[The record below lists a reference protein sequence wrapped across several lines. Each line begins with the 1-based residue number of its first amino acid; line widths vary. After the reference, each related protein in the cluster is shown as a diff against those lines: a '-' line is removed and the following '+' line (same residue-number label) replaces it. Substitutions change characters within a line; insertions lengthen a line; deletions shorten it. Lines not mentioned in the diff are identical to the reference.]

1 MSQDEHFY
9 RLLKSGKQIVNVD
22 AMVGAKWAKDRLY
35 VLFAGQ
41 QYMDISGVEAETIWA
56 ALCRLSTEAST
67 FGMPVAAADSE
78 VREPPSD

>member
-1 MSQDEHFY
+1 MTQDEHFY

-41 QYMDISGVEAETIWA
+41 QYMDISGLEAEAIWA
-56 ALCRLSTEAST
+56 ALCRLATEAEG
-67 FGMPVAAADSE
+67 FGNPAS
-78 VREPPSD
+78 SDHAR

>member
-1 MSQDEHFY
+1 VSQDEHFY

-41 QYMDISGVEAETIWA
+41 QYMDISGREAEAIWE
-56 ALCRLSTEAST
+56 ALCRLSTEANG
-67 FGMPVAAADSE
+67 FGVTDRVGGREADE
-78 VREPPSD
+78 